1 MNTDKLERFLIG
13 FKTEVL
19 PLLSDNNTGLVYEI
33 SQSLAEDPLI
43 IKLAS
48 IKRGSGGAMGEFMG
62 VAVRTTKDFKVID
75 YRK

>member
-19 PLLSDNNTGLVYEI
+19 PLLREDNIGLVYEI

-43 IKLAS
+43 MKLAA
-48 IKRGSGGAMGEFMG
+48 IKKGSGSSSGEFMG
-62 VAVRTTKDFKVID
+62 VAVRTRRDFNVVD